1 MKKSYV
7 QDPVTGKLVEK
18 SEWYATRQDPNAPMV
33 MNDIQPYQS
42 MATGEWITSRSEHR
56 AHLKQHR
63 LVEYG
68 NEKIPTPQAPK
79 YNSDEVKR
87 ELARHFY
94 R

>member
-1 MKKSYV
+1 MRTSYV
-7 QDPVTGKLVEK
+7 QDPVTGQLVEK
-18 SEWYATRQDPNAPMV
+18 SEWYKSRVDVNAPMV

-42 MATGEWITSRSEHR
+42 MQTGEMITSRSQHR
-56 AHLKQHR
+56 DHLKQHR
-63 LVEYG
+63 LIELG
-68 NEKIPTPQAPK
+68 NEKIPTPQAPR

>member
-1 MKKSYV
+1 MRKTYI
-7 QDPVTGKLVEK
+7 QDPVTHELVERDV
-18 SEWYATRQDPNAPMV
+18 WYANRAEVNAPMV
-33 MNDIQPYQS
+33 MPDIQPYQS
-42 MATGEWITSRSEHR
+42 MATGEMITSRSHHR

-63 LVEYG
+63 LIEYG